1 MNKMYR
7 NIIDFVILLLMW
19 NNLTQIYY
27 ILISARKDNK
37 PFLNWKFPEKEGC
50 RISRANLFKRLS
62 RSKLI
67 SAFHDALLSSF
78 GSPEIRRIHFLLG
91 LWGEL
96 SGHHITFICP
106 SETIRGIDDPTSI
119 MQYWDDAIKHIYH
132 LRGRSLED
140 GRRQVIVFDEQPS
153 IGTFL

>member
-1 MNKMYR
+1 M
-7 NIIDFVILLLMW
+7 ITLVLLM
-19 NNLTQIYY
+19 T
-27 ILISARKDNK
+27 S
-37 PFLNWKFPEKEGC
+37 
-50 RISRANLFKRLS
+50 
-62 RSKLI
+62 
-67 SAFHDALLSSF
+67 LLSSF

-96 SGHHITFICP
+96 SGHHITFICS
-106 SETIRGIDDPTSI
+106 SETVRGIDDPTPI
-119 MQYWDDAIKHIYH
+119 MQYWDDAIQHIYY